1 MLQLLYGYVM
11 AAATA
16 AVPARREET
25 RLQFLRLL
33 KSASAPQLPPC
44 LPWAQPTVQAV
55 QKARQ
60 LAL

>member
-1 MLQLLYGYVM
+1 M

-16 AVPARREET
+16 AVPAKREET

-33 KSASAPQLPPC
+33 KSPSAPQLTPC
-44 LPWAQPTVQAV
+44 LPWAQPTVQTV